1 MLMKSLLKISFKYWC
16 NNATKLLSLLFSI
29 FIGVAALCTTLLLIR
44 GLKLAWYDKLLSY
57 HGDYDEVFYD
67 VDSEAKNIILSNSGV
82 IAGGCYKNLGYIG
95 DENKEY
101 AVACFDNTRS
111 EEIYHMT
118 CVDGHYPVEPGEIAV
133 DISFIESLIITL
145 HW

>member
-1 MLMKSLLKISFKYWC
+1 M
-16 NNATKLLSLLFSI
+16 
-29 FIGVAALCTTLLLIR
+29 
-44 GLKLAWYDKLLSY
+44 SY

-101 AVACFDNTRS
+101 AVACFDNPRDS
-111 EEIYHMT
+111 MK
-118 CVDGHYPVEPGEIAV
+118 
-133 DISFIESLIITL
+133 DISTAISPGSTG
-145 HW
+145 